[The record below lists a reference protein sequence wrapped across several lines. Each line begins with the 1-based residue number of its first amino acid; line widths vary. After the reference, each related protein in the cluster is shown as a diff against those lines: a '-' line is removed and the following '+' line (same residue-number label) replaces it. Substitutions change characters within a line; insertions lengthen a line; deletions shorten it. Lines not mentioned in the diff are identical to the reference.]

1 MQFMIIEVEGI
12 NGVEVYGNLKGV
24 EENLNVAEELRKKE
38 NNDKVWVIV
47 DYLKNPNT

>member
-24 EENLNVAEELRKKE
+24 AENLNVAEKLRKKE